1 MAAPTLRGWLR
12 ICGADGAS
20 GHAEEGLR
28 LLSSPRTAT
37 GQVSEQKEESRG
49 GPEGGKERSPKTEQE
64 ANTAFNTFSKSSL
77 SLFSTLALPHESRF
91 PPVLGVLECPFQ
103 RNYFFP
109 KVLLLS
115 SKLPLLC
122 TENIVKT
129 HFVKVIRMS

>member
-49 GPEGGKERSPKTEQE
+49 GPGGEERSPKTEQE
-64 ANTAFNTFSKSSL
+64 ANTAFNTFSKSHFL
-77 SLFSTLALPHESRF
+77 YFLP
-91 PPVLGVLECPFQ
+91 
-103 RNYFFP
+103 
-109 KVLLLS
+109 
-115 SKLPLLC
+115 
-122 TENIVKT
+122 
-129 HFVKVIRMS
+129 